1 MIHLQILATVVD
13 GFAILPSF
21 DQINLGASYVQASV
35 LVGFA
40 ITIIGV
46 HRVNRRPAMEALAAY
61 WMCIGI
67 AALVNIASSS
77 AGAFWQNRPLSLALT
92 TIVVALH
99 GAAVPFVRLASMRL
113 AGVDNANDSGW
124 PLASRRS
131 LVWALTVLVLHG
143 GGVVLGLSYGPDARA
158 ALIAWSRGLDLF
170 VMLAPAWF
178 AWQAVSASAPQ
189 HRAMRAVAWSASMFA
204 TRGALDF
211 VLGLRVGSP
220 NMAAFFVFMT
230 ILLSVLLVLMSG
242 VFALLATASEEEV
255 QLQQHAEQLREHQAR
270 LARSERLESVG
281 RLASGVA
288 HDFANV
294 LQVIE
299 LSAEHMRS
307 TGRASRPED
316 VDDILAASR
325 RGRDLA
331 RQLLALGRPVEDRVR
346 VFDLAE
352 HVAEL
357 KPMLARLAAGRDL
370 QIELTTASLPV
381 RLDPSHADQLLINL
395 VVNAAQATNDGGQIV
410 LSCAADAHDGPRRAC
425 LSVRDNGQG
434 IPADVLPHIFEPF
447 YTTKS
452 RDTGTGLGLSTVW
465 SIVQQSGG
473 DVDVESR
480 VAVGTRFAVT
490 LPLAELPRA

>member
-1 MIHLQILATVVD
+1 
-13 GFAILPSF
+13 
-21 DQINLGASYVQASV
+21 
-35 LVGFA
+35 
-40 ITIIGV
+40 
-46 HRVNRRPAMEALAAY
+46 
-61 WMCIGI
+61 
-67 AALVNIASSS
+67 
-77 AGAFWQNRPLSLALT
+77 
-92 TIVVALH
+92 
-99 GAAVPFVRLASMRL
+99 
-113 AGVDNANDSGW
+113 
-124 PLASRRS
+124 
-131 LVWALTVLVLHG
+131 
-143 GGVVLGLSYGPDARA
+143 
-158 ALIAWSRGLDLF
+158 
-170 VMLAPAWF
+170 
-178 AWQAVSASAPQ
+178 
-189 HRAMRAVAWSASMFA
+189 
-204 TRGALDF
+204 
-211 VLGLRVGSP
+211 
-220 NMAAFFVFMT
+220 
-230 ILLSVLLVLMSG
+230 
-242 VFALLATASEEEV
+242 V